1 MKHYYYDPRIIK
13 TDCGQYMV
21 TVYEWN
27 GRKKTAT
34 AVKELCYDTYDL
46 AMFCVKVYVKV
57 RNDIAKMGVNKMLR
71 NASERLQ
78 KNK

>member
-1 MKHYYYDPRIIK
+1 MKQYFYDPRIVK
-13 TDCGQYMV
+13 TDCGQYKV

-46 AMFCVKVYVKV
+46 TLVCVKVYVKV
-57 RNDIAKMGVNKMLR
+57 RNDIAKMGFKKMIR
-71 NASERLQ
+71 NAN
-78 KNK
+78 KNI

>member
-1 MKHYYYDPRIIK
+1 MKHYYYDPRIVK
-13 TDCGQYMV
+13 TDCGQYKA

-46 AMFCVKVYVKV
+46 TLFCVKVYVKV
-57 RNDIAKMGVNKMLR
+57 RNDIAKTGVKKMLN
-71 NASERLQ
+71 NAY